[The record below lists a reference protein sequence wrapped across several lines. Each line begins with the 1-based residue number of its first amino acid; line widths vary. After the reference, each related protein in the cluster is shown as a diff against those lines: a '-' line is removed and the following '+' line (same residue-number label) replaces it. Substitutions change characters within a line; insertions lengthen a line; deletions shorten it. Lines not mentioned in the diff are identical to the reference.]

1 MATILIRSFAL
12 SLFLVCSFSKS
23 IYHRSDVRNLVTCY
37 SVLSER
43 LGSVTLDLRKR
54 NHDQCV
60 WEINVESAISLSVY
74 IRSLGRMASSK
85 FVDVS
90 LYNQHPATTNQL
102 PLVVWKGKEEID
114 FAETFD
120 TSQLWIVVH
129 CSNAETAELN
139 IVLDY
144 VAHTVNNIS
153 TCTLNLDTH
162 SISGRLNFKSSSLGS
177 KARLKCHPGYIMI
190 NGNGDLECKVENGQL
205 VWSGD
210 NAICDSGCKHPRSVQ
225 HATYE
230 IEYSKAYIDMPH
242 GKSSSVVKYSC
253 SSLYQMIGEG
263 VTRCQHDINGL
274 PKWSHPP
281 PLCLAQDCS
290 STYILTSKAGTIF
303 SPKSTGGGLKGGSLN
318 CKWEIMAHNSDIS
331 VKVMY
336 SDLPS
341 GDGVNLVVSDA
352 ESRPLL
358 TLSGTTSGVRNVRSS
373 SLKLTVVYIGPKED
387 VENHSGFLL
396 EYLLVPQKA
405 RNRRAIEAL
414 AGPSSTDSSTV
425 STDVT
430 TDDVSAGQESTF
442 STILQISAVPT
453 QTTPVVSPSTSV
465 VQSPMTTQANS
476 PSTSTQQPFIAP
488 LTTSTISPALQT
500 SDTPSFQTDVLETT
514 NKRTDIIQPTEYIP
528 DITSL
533 VNNDSSSPLFL
544 SSSTTVETNSTDNPI
559 LINTGAVIL
568 ADINT
573 TLATENSE
581 SSGDGWKIAL
591 GIIMSII
598 GICLI
603 ALGGYIFYR
612 KRYPVRMI
620 IGREF
625 GKFSNPIYDRSRRP
639 VSLVVEDA
647 DEYFAR
653 NTGAVTPDDLNPVNQ
668 NFHYVNQAFVNEEDD
683 EEKDRKFIQKKQW
696 MFSKQDETLS
706 SRPLSEI
713 TLSSYSSEGNDN
725 SDGKPPPKSDSTDSM
740 DKEMERLLSK
750 QQRTPRIKPKRKKL
764 QARLSSSSIETLSD
778 TASISESLDLQEGQL
793 SSIDTASQDHEI
805 TSETYNQKLEESNDT
820 AESNINKGSNYMKI
834 VKLIFEQPSFE
845 EVCAEARSRSRSLT
859 FEPNL
864 PEKRMRSYSV
874 DPFKSA
880 RKSSFTGT
888 PENVQTVLEDIHQV
902 TVEMLGRSTT
912 SISSIISESSIIDE
926 SMLEGLPETARER
939 CLSMTS
945 QNSNRHLVTDLDT
958 DSIGGSS
965 HKSDL
970 NTNDSPLSESKQ
982 SVEDTLRLQ
991 ITSENMN
998 GSIVNDIS
1006 RDEDFTEEDE
1016 DEEEDVAPCLTERTD
1031 YESADVQKMA
1041 SLDDMEAPETSK
1053 LVQIDEVDD
1062 EKYHLEKQYSIDL
1075 SISSRSSSLSV
1086 SSGQSVSTITDS
1098 ESGDHMS
1105 YSFENTGLTGAIE
1118 TERNESQQKVE
1129 ETSSV
1134 LLPEREPLHVSF
1146 SELPPPPSPSPI
1158 PSTEDSVVF
1167 NRFLSSELA
1176 PEISAKI
1183 PSITRLEI
1191 SESSSDTSDVE
1202 RPRVTLSPT
1211 AVQMEQ
1217 SLDSLS
1223 SSDDEDAAHKR
1234 AKLTVEDIADV
1245 LDVISDS
1252 ESGTHEEIQVS
1263 KPTDT
1268 NADIYADI
1276 VENDAL
1282 ILQSDASVDD
1292 IDV

>member
-12 SLFLVCSFSKS
+12 SLFLVCSFSIS
-23 IYHRSDVRNLVTCY
+23 INHRSDVRNLVTCY
-37 SVLSER
+37 SVLSDR

-90 LYNQHPATTNQL
+90 LYNQHPATTNQI

-120 TSQLWIVVH
+120 TSQLWIIVH

-144 VAHTVNNIS
+144 ATHTVNNIS

-190 NGNGDLECKVENGQL
+190 NGNGELECKVENGQL

-210 NAICDSGCKHPRSVQ
+210 NAICDSGCKHPMSVQ

-230 IEYSKAYIDMPH
+230 IEYSKAYIEMPH
-242 GKSSSVVKYSC
+242 GGKSSSVVKYSC

-290 STYILTSKAGTIF
+290 TTYTLTSKTGTIF

-318 CKWEIMAHNSDIS
+318 CKWEILAHNSDIN
-331 VKVMY
+331 VTVLY

-358 TLSGTTSGVRNVRSS
+358 TLSGTTSGVRNVISG
-373 SLKLTVVYIGPKED
+373 SLKLTVMYIGPKKD

-405 RNRRAIEAL
+405 RNKRATQNL
-414 AGPSSTDSSTV
+414 ADPSSIDSSTV
-425 STDVT
+425 NTNVT
-430 TDDVSAGQESTF
+430 TDGVSAF
-442 STILQISAVPT
+442 STILPISAVPT
-453 QTTPVVSPSTSV
+453 QTTTVVSASTSV

-476 PSTSTQQPFIAP
+476 PSTSPQQPF
-488 LTTSTISPALQT
+488 ISPALQT

-514 NKRTDIIQPTEYIP
+514 NQRTDIIQPTEYIP
-528 DITSL
+528 DITAL
-533 VNNDSSSPLFL
+533 VNKDSSLPLFL
-544 SSSTTVETNSTDNPI
+544 SSSTTVETNTTDTPI

-573 TLATENSE
+573 TLATAVPENSE
-581 SSGDGWKIAL
+581 SSSDGWKIAL
-591 GIIMSII
+591 GIILSII

-603 ALGGYIFYR
+603 ALGGYISYR
-612 KRYPVRMI
+612 KKYPVRMI

-625 GKFSNPIYDRSRRP
+625 GKFSNPIYDRSKRP

-764 QARLSSSSIETLSD
+764 HTRLSSSSIETLSD
-778 TASISESLDLQEGQL
+778 TASMSESLDLQEGQL
-793 SSIDTASQDHEI
+793 GSIDTASQDHEI
-805 TSETYNQKLEESNDT
+805 TSETYNQKLEENNNA

-880 RKSSFTGT
+880 RKSSFTGA
-888 PENVQTVLEDIHQV
+888 PENVQIVLEDIHKV

-926 SMLEGLPETARER
+926 SMLEGLPITARER

-970 NTNDSPLSESKQ
+970 NTNDSPLTESKQ

-991 ITSENMN
+991 ITSENSN
-998 GSIVNDIS
+998 GSKVNEIN
-1006 RDEDFTEEDE
+1006 RDEDFTEE

-1062 EKYHLEKQYSIDL
+1062 EEYHLEKQYSIDVSL
-1075 SISSRSSSLSV
+1075 SSRSSSLSV

-1118 TERNESQQKVE
+1118 TERNESQQIVE

-1134 LLPEREPLHVSF
+1134 LLPEREPVHVSF
-1146 SELPPPPSPSPI
+1146 SELPPPPLPSPI

-1167 NRFLSSELA
+1167 NRFLSSDLA

-1223 SSDDEDAAHKR
+1223 SSDDEDAEHKR
-1234 AKLTVEDIADV
+1234 AKLTVEDIANV

-1252 ESGTHEEIQVS
+1252 VSGTHEEIQVS

-1268 NADIYADI
+1268 NADNYADI

-1282 ILQSDASVDD
+1282 ILRSDASVDD